1 MSESGAVS
9 ARDQLARLEEAL
21 ADNAS
26 LRRHASSVAHDFN
39 NLLAV
44 ITGYTEMMLKRL
56 RADDPLRR
64 NAEAIKR
71 ATEWGAALAQQIL
84 SGSRRTLPA
93 PVPVDLNQLV
103 GNVTRVLQPLLGDS
117 IELVTRLSPSL
128 ARVSANPHRIGQV
141 IMNLVVNAR
150 DAMTNGGR
158 LTIETSNVG
167 QAVMLAVGDTG
178 CGMDDE
184 TRARLFE
191 PYFTTKEPGRGS
203 GLGLAT
209 VYDVVTQSGGQISV
223 TSDTGAGSTFK
234 IYLPRVPEGGLQVET
249 VAPPAAAAAGG
260 GGGPTQLGGG
270 RARGRARARG
280 ARSDPGDP
288 PAPELRGSRGGRP
301 RRGAGPQRA
310 ARRPHRLDGR
320 GRGDPALVRR
330 RVGGAGPGLATGNQG
345 PLRLGLFER
354 QRVGRRAQARPA
366 PAKALHRG
374 ILHEGD
380 RSGAGP
386 VEVTLAA
393 RRLALERSAARRP
406 VSGTAA

>member
-1 MSESGAVS
+1 MTEGRAVS
-9 ARDQLARLEEAL
+9 ARDQSARLEQAL
-21 ADNAS
+21 ADNAT

-71 ATEWGAALAQQIL
+71 ATEWGSALAQQIL
-84 SGSRRTLPA
+84 SGSRRPAPA

-103 GNVTRVLQPLLGDS
+103 GNVTRVLQPLLGDA

-128 ARVSANPHRIGQV
+128 ARVSANPHQIGQV

-150 DAMTNGGR
+150 DAMPNGGR
-158 LTIETSNVG
+158 LTIETGNVG

-209 VYDVVTQSGGQISV
+209 VYDVVTQCGGQISV
-223 TSDTGAGSTFK
+223 MSDAGAGSTFK
-234 IYLPRVPEGGLQVET
+234 IYLPRVAET
-249 VAPPAAAAAGG
+249 PTPSHTSTLPPLPAAAGAESKTVLVVENEREVRDLIREILHLQNYVVLEAGDRDEALALSEQHRDRIDLMVVDVG
-260 GGGPTQLGGG
+260 IPPSFADEWVIRV
-270 RARGRARARG
+270 RASRPEVKVLYVSGHL
-280 ARSDPGDP
+280 SDSASID
-288 PAPELRGSRGGRP
+288 APKL
-301 RRGAGPQRA
+301 
-310 ARRPHRLDGR
+310 
-320 GRGDPALVRR
+320 
-330 RVGGAGPGLATGNQG
+330 G
-345 PLRLGLFER
+345 PLLQKPFTVGAFTKAIGLVLSR
-354 QRVGRRAQARPA
+354 T
-366 PAKALHRG
+366 K
-374 ILHEGD
+374 
-380 RSGAGP
+380 
-386 VEVTLAA
+386 
-393 RRLALERSAARRP
+393 
-406 VSGTAA
+406 

>member
-9 ARDQLARLEEAL
+9 ARDQSARLEEAL

-71 ATEWGAALAQQIL
+71 ATEWGTALAQQIL
-84 SGSRRTLPA
+84 SGSRRSLPA

-128 ARVSANPHRIGQV
+128 APVSADPHRIGQV

-150 DAMTNGGR
+150 DAMPNGGR
-158 LTIETSNVG
+158 LTIETGNVG

-178 CGMDDE
+178 CGMNDE

-191 PYFTTKEPGRGS
+191 PYFTTKEPGRGT

-209 VYDVVTQSGGQISV
+209 VYDVVTQCGGQISV

-234 IYLPRVPEGGLQVET
+234 IYLPRVPEGGLPAET
-249 VAPPAAAAAGG
+249 AAPPPVPAASPAESKTVLVVENEREVRDLIREILQLQNNVVLEAGDRDEALALSE
-260 GGGPTQLGGG
+260 QHGG
-270 RARGRARARG
+270 RIDLIVVDVGIPPSFADEWVVRVRASRPEIKVLYVSGYLSDSAQVNAPKLGPLLQKPFTVGAFTKAIGLVLGRA
-280 ARSDPGDP
+280 
-288 PAPELRGSRGGRP
+288 
-301 RRGAGPQRA
+301 
-310 ARRPHRLDGR
+310 
-320 GRGDPALVRR
+320 
-330 RVGGAGPGLATGNQG
+330 
-345 PLRLGLFER
+345 
-354 QRVGRRAQARPA
+354 
-366 PAKALHRG
+366 K
-374 ILHEGD
+374 
-380 RSGAGP
+380 
-386 VEVTLAA
+386 
-393 RRLALERSAARRP
+393 
-406 VSGTAA
+406 

>member
-1 MSESGAVS
+1 MTEGGTVS
-9 ARDQLARLEEAL
+9 ARDQSARLEQAL
-21 ADNAS
+21 ADNAT

-71 ATEWGAALAQQIL
+71 ATEWGSALAQQIL
-84 SGSRRTLPA
+84 SGSRRPAPA

-103 GNVTRVLQPLLGDS
+103 GNVTRVLQPLLGDA

-128 ARVSANPHRIGQV
+128 ARVSANPHQIGQV

-150 DAMTNGGR
+150 DAMPNGGR
-158 LTIETSNVG
+158 LTIETGNVG

-209 VYDVVTQSGGQISV
+209 VYDVVTLCGGQISV
-223 TSDTGAGSTFK
+223 MSDAGAGSTFK
-234 IYLPRVPEGGLQVET
+234 IYLPRVAET
-249 VAPPAAAAAGG
+249 PTRSHTSTLPPLPAAAGAESKTVLVVENEREVRDLIREILHLQNYVVLEAGDRDEALALSEQHRDRIDLMVVDVG
-260 GGGPTQLGGG
+260 IPPSFADEWVIRV
-270 RARGRARARG
+270 RASRPEVKVLYVSGHL
-280 ARSDPGDP
+280 SDSASID
-288 PAPELRGSRGGRP
+288 APKL
-301 RRGAGPQRA
+301 
-310 ARRPHRLDGR
+310 
-320 GRGDPALVRR
+320 
-330 RVGGAGPGLATGNQG
+330 G
-345 PLRLGLFER
+345 PLLQKPFTVGAFTKAIGLVLSR
-354 QRVGRRAQARPA
+354 T
-366 PAKALHRG
+366 K
-374 ILHEGD
+374 
-380 RSGAGP
+380 
-386 VEVTLAA
+386 
-393 RRLALERSAARRP
+393 
-406 VSGTAA
+406 

>member
-9 ARDQLARLEEAL
+9 ARDQSAGLEEAL

-71 ATEWGAALAQQIL
+71 ATEWGTALAQQIL

-103 GNVTRVLQPLLGDS
+103 GNVTRVLQPLLGES

-128 ARVSANPHRIGQV
+128 ARISANPRRIGQV

-150 DAMTNGGR
+150 DAMPNGGR

-234 IYLPRVPEGGLQVET
+234 IYLPRVPEGGLPVE
-249 VAPPAAAAAGG
+249 AAAPVAAASATEGK
-260 GGGPTQLGGG
+260 TVLVVENEREVRDLIREILQLQSYVVLEAGDRDEALALSQRHGG
-270 RARGRARARG
+270 RIDLMVVDVGIPSSFADEWVVRV
-280 ARSDPGDP
+280 
-288 PAPELRGSRGGRP
+288 
-301 RRGAGPQRA
+301 RA
-310 ARRPHRLDGR
+310 ARPEIKVLYVSGYLSDSASV
-320 GRGDPALVRR
+320 DAPKL
-330 RVGGAGPGLATGNQG
+330 G
-345 PLRLGLFER
+345 PLLQKPFTVGSFTKAIGLVLG
-354 QRVGRRAQARPA
+354 RA
-366 PAKALHRG
+366 K
-374 ILHEGD
+374 
-380 RSGAGP
+380 
-386 VEVTLAA
+386 
-393 RRLALERSAARRP
+393 
-406 VSGTAA
+406 

>member
-9 ARDQLARLEEAL
+9 AHDPSARLEEAL
-21 ADNAS
+21 VDNAN

-71 ATEWGAALAQQIL
+71 ATEWGSALAQQIL
-84 SGSRRTLPA
+84 SGSRRAAPA

-103 GNVTRVLQPLLGDS
+103 GNVTRVLQPLLGEA

-128 ARVSANPHRIGQV
+128 ARVNANPHRIGQV

-150 DAMTNGGR
+150 DAMPSGGR

-167 QAVMLAVGDTG
+167 QTVMLAVGDTG
-178 CGMDDE
+178 SGMDDE

-209 VYDVVTQSGGQISV
+209 VYDVVTQCGGQISV
-223 TSDTGAGSTFK
+223 TSDAGAGSTFK
-234 IYLPRVPEGGLQVET
+234 IYLPRVPETTAPAET
-249 VAPPAAAAAGG
+249 PAAPALPAA
-260 GGGPTQLGGG
+260 
-270 RARGRARARG
+270 
-280 ARSDPGDP
+280 
-288 PAPELRGSRGGRP
+288 PAPEARTVLVVENEREVRDLIREILQLQNYVVLEAGDRDEALAFSEQHSGRIDLMVVDVEIPPSFADEWVVRVRASRPEIKVLYVSGYLSETASVETPKLGPLLQKPFTVGAFTKAIGLVLGRP
-301 RRGAGPQRA
+301 
-310 ARRPHRLDGR
+310 
-320 GRGDPALVRR
+320 
-330 RVGGAGPGLATGNQG
+330 
-345 PLRLGLFER
+345 
-354 QRVGRRAQARPA
+354 
-366 PAKALHRG
+366 K
-374 ILHEGD
+374 
-380 RSGAGP
+380 
-386 VEVTLAA
+386 
-393 RRLALERSAARRP
+393 
-406 VSGTAA
+406 

>member
-1 MSESGAVS
+1 MSEGGAVS
-9 ARDQLARLEEAL
+9 ARDPSARLEEAL
-21 ADNAS
+21 ADNAN

-71 ATEWGAALAQQIL
+71 ATEWGSALAQQIL
-84 SGSRRTLPA
+84 SGSRRAAPA

-103 GNVTRVLQPLLGDS
+103 GNVTRVLQPLLGEA

-150 DAMTNGGR
+150 DAMPSGGR

-167 QAVMLAVGDTG
+167 QTVMLAVGDTG
-178 CGMDDE
+178 SGMDDE

-209 VYDVVTQSGGQISV
+209 VYDVVTQCGGQISV
-223 TSDTGAGSTFK
+223 TSDAGAGSTFK
-234 IYLPRVPEGGLQVET
+234 IYLPRVPETTAPAET
-249 VAPPAAAAAGG
+249 PVAPAMPAAPVPEVRTVLVVENEREVRDLIREILQLQNYVVLEAGDRDEALAFSEQHAGRIDLMVVDVGIPPSFADEWAARVRASRPEIKVLYVSGYLSETASVDAPKL
-260 GGGPTQLGGG
+260 GPLLQKPFTV
-270 RARGRARARG
+270 G
-280 ARSDPGDP
+280 AFTKAIG
-288 PAPELRGSRGGRP
+288 LVLGRP
-301 RRGAGPQRA
+301 
-310 ARRPHRLDGR
+310 
-320 GRGDPALVRR
+320 
-330 RVGGAGPGLATGNQG
+330 
-345 PLRLGLFER
+345 
-354 QRVGRRAQARPA
+354 
-366 PAKALHRG
+366 K
-374 ILHEGD
+374 
-380 RSGAGP
+380 
-386 VEVTLAA
+386 
-393 RRLALERSAARRP
+393 
-406 VSGTAA
+406 

>member
-9 ARDQLARLEEAL
+9 ARDASARLEEAL

-56 RADDPLRR
+56 RVDDPMRR

-71 ATEWGAALAQQIL
+71 ATEWGSALTQQVL
-84 SGSRRTLPA
+84 SGSRRAA
-93 PVPVDLNQLV
+93 PSAVPVDLNQLV
-103 GNVTRVLQPLLGDS
+103 GNVTRVLQPLLGET

-150 DAMTNGGR
+150 DAMPNGGR

-167 QAVMLAVGDTG
+167 QTVMLAVGDTG
-178 CGMDDE
+178 CGMNDE

-209 VYDVVTQSGGQISV
+209 VYDVVTQCGGQISV
-223 TSDTGAGSTFK
+223 ASDTGAGSTFK
-234 IYLPRVPEGGLQVET
+234 IYLPRVPET
-249 VAPPAAAAAGG
+249 APSADAPAPPAMPAVPVAEGRTVLVVENEREVRDLIREILQLQNYVVLEAGDRDEALAFSEQHMG
-260 GGGPTQLGGG
+260 RIDLMVVDVGTPPSFADEWVVRVRASRPDIRVLYVSGYLGETTSVDAPKLGPLLQKPFTVGAFTKAIGLVLG
-270 RARGRARARG
+270 RA
-280 ARSDPGDP
+280 
-288 PAPELRGSRGGRP
+288 
-301 RRGAGPQRA
+301 
-310 ARRPHRLDGR
+310 
-320 GRGDPALVRR
+320 
-330 RVGGAGPGLATGNQG
+330 
-345 PLRLGLFER
+345 
-354 QRVGRRAQARPA
+354 
-366 PAKALHRG
+366 K
-374 ILHEGD
+374 
-380 RSGAGP
+380 
-386 VEVTLAA
+386 
-393 RRLALERSAARRP
+393 
-406 VSGTAA
+406 

>member
-223 TSDTGAGSTFK
+223 TSDTGAGSTFM

-249 VAPPAAAAAGG
+249 VAPPAAAAASATEGK
-260 GGGPTQLGGG
+260 TVLVVEHEREVRDLIREILQLQNYVVLEAGDRDEALALSEQHGG
-270 RARGRARARG
+270 RIDLMVVDVGIPPSFADEWVVRVRASRPEIKVLYVSG
-280 ARSDPGDP
+280 YLSDSASVD
-288 PAPELRGSRGGRP
+288 APKL
-301 RRGAGPQRA
+301 
-310 ARRPHRLDGR
+310 
-320 GRGDPALVRR
+320 
-330 RVGGAGPGLATGNQG
+330 G
-345 PLRLGLFER
+345 PLLQKPFTVGSFTKAIGLVLG
-354 QRVGRRAQARPA
+354 
-366 PAKALHRG
+366 
-374 ILHEGD
+374 
-380 RSGAGP
+380 RSK
-386 VEVTLAA
+386 
-393 RRLALERSAARRP
+393 
-406 VSGTAA
+406 

>member
-1 MSESGAVS
+1 VS
-9 ARDQLARLEEAL
+9 ARDQSARLEQAL
-21 ADNAS
+21 ADNAT

-71 ATEWGAALAQQIL
+71 ATEWGSALAQQIL
-84 SGSRRTLPA
+84 SGSRRPAPA

-103 GNVTRVLQPLLGDS
+103 GNVTRVLQPLLGDA

-128 ARVSANPHRIGQV
+128 ARVSANPHQIGQV

-150 DAMTNGGR
+150 DAMPNGGR
-158 LTIETSNVG
+158 LTIETGNVG

-209 VYDVVTQSGGQISV
+209 VYDVVTQCGGQISV
-223 TSDTGAGSTFK
+223 MSDAGAGSTFK
-234 IYLPRVPEGGLQVET
+234 IYLPRVAET
-249 VAPPAAAAAGG
+249 PTRSHTSTLPPLPAAAGAESKTVLVVENEREVRDLIREILHLQNYVVLEAGDRDEALALSEQHRDRIDLMVVDVG
-260 GGGPTQLGGG
+260 IPPSFADEWVIRV
-270 RARGRARARG
+270 RASRPEVKVLYVSGHL
-280 ARSDPGDP
+280 SDSASID
-288 PAPELRGSRGGRP
+288 APKL
-301 RRGAGPQRA
+301 
-310 ARRPHRLDGR
+310 
-320 GRGDPALVRR
+320 
-330 RVGGAGPGLATGNQG
+330 G
-345 PLRLGLFER
+345 PLLQKPFTVGAFTKAIGLVLSR
-354 QRVGRRAQARPA
+354 T
-366 PAKALHRG
+366 K
-374 ILHEGD
+374 
-380 RSGAGP
+380 
-386 VEVTLAA
+386 
-393 RRLALERSAARRP
+393 
-406 VSGTAA
+406 

>member
-1 MSESGAVS
+1 MTEGGTVS
-9 ARDQLARLEEAL
+9 ARDQSARLEQAL
-21 ADNAS
+21 ADNAT

-71 ATEWGAALAQQIL
+71 ATEWGSALAQQIL
-84 SGSRRTLPA
+84 SGSRRPAPA

-103 GNVTRVLQPLLGDS
+103 GNVTRVLQPLLGDA

-128 ARVSANPHRIGQV
+128 ARVSANPHQIGQV

-150 DAMTNGGR
+150 DAMPNGGR
-158 LTIETSNVG
+158 LTIETGNVG

-209 VYDVVTQSGGQISV
+209 VYDVVTQCGGQISV
-223 TSDTGAGSTFK
+223 MSDAGAGSTFK
-234 IYLPRVPEGGLQVET
+234 IYLPRVAET
-249 VAPPAAAAAGG
+249 PTRSHTSTLPPLPAAAGAESKTVLVVENEREVRDLIREILHLQNYVVLEAGDRDEALALSEHHRDRIDLMVVDVG
-260 GGGPTQLGGG
+260 IPPSFADEWVIRV
-270 RARGRARARG
+270 RASRPEVKVLYVSGHL
-280 ARSDPGDP
+280 SDSASID
-288 PAPELRGSRGGRP
+288 APKL
-301 RRGAGPQRA
+301 
-310 ARRPHRLDGR
+310 
-320 GRGDPALVRR
+320 
-330 RVGGAGPGLATGNQG
+330 G
-345 PLRLGLFER
+345 PLLQKPFTVGAFTKAIGLVLSR
-354 QRVGRRAQARPA
+354 T
-366 PAKALHRG
+366 K
-374 ILHEGD
+374 
-380 RSGAGP
+380 
-386 VEVTLAA
+386 
-393 RRLALERSAARRP
+393 
-406 VSGTAA
+406 

>member
-9 ARDQLARLEEAL
+9 ARDPAARLEEAL

-71 ATEWGAALAQQIL
+71 ATEWGSALAQQIL
-84 SGSRRTLPA
+84 SGSRRTAPA

-103 GNVTRVLQPLLGDS
+103 GNVTRVLQPLLGDT

-128 ARVSANPHRIGQV
+128 ARVNANPHRIGQV

-150 DAMTNGGR
+150 DAMPNGGR
-158 LTIETSNVG
+158 LTIETINVG
-167 QAVMLAVGDTG
+167 QSVMLAVGDTG

-209 VYDVVTQSGGQISV
+209 VYDVVTQCGGQISV
-223 TSDTGAGSTFK
+223 TSDAGAGSTFK
-234 IYLPRVPEGGLQVET
+234 IHLPRVSETSPVEALT
-249 VAPPAAAAAGG
+249 PPILPAAAVTEGRTVLVVENEREVRDLVREILQLQSYVVLEASDRDEALAMSEQHAGRIDLMVVDVG
-260 GGGPTQLGGG
+260 MPPTFADEWVVRVRASRPEIKVLYVSGYLSETGSVDAPKLGPLLQKPFTVGAFTKAIGLVLG
-270 RARGRARARG
+270 RA
-280 ARSDPGDP
+280 
-288 PAPELRGSRGGRP
+288 
-301 RRGAGPQRA
+301 
-310 ARRPHRLDGR
+310 
-320 GRGDPALVRR
+320 
-330 RVGGAGPGLATGNQG
+330 
-345 PLRLGLFER
+345 
-354 QRVGRRAQARPA
+354 
-366 PAKALHRG
+366 K
-374 ILHEGD
+374 
-380 RSGAGP
+380 
-386 VEVTLAA
+386 
-393 RRLALERSAARRP
+393 
-406 VSGTAA
+406 

>member
-9 ARDQLARLEEAL
+9 ARDQSAGLEEAL

-71 ATEWGAALAQQIL
+71 ATEWGTALAQQIL

-103 GNVTRVLQPLLGDS
+103 GNVTRVLQPLLGES
-117 IELVTRLSPSL
+117 IELATQLSPSL
-128 ARVSANPHRIGQV
+128 ARISANPHRIGQV

-150 DAMTNGGR
+150 DAMPNGGR

-234 IYLPRVPEGGLQVET
+234 IYLPRVPEGGLPVET
-249 VAPPAAAAAGG
+249 AAPAAAASATEGKTVLVVENEREVRDLIREILQLQSYVVLEAGDRDGALALSQRHG
-260 GGGPTQLGGG
+260 GRIDLMVVDVGIPPSFADEWVVRVRASRPEIKVLYVSGYLRDSASVEAPQLGPLLQKPFTVGSFTKAIGLVLG
-270 RARGRARARG
+270 RA
-280 ARSDPGDP
+280 
-288 PAPELRGSRGGRP
+288 
-301 RRGAGPQRA
+301 
-310 ARRPHRLDGR
+310 
-320 GRGDPALVRR
+320 
-330 RVGGAGPGLATGNQG
+330 
-345 PLRLGLFER
+345 
-354 QRVGRRAQARPA
+354 
-366 PAKALHRG
+366 K
-374 ILHEGD
+374 
-380 RSGAGP
+380 
-386 VEVTLAA
+386 
-393 RRLALERSAARRP
+393 
-406 VSGTAA
+406 